1 MKQIMKKTY
10 GIAAIAVF
18 FAFNALGADAVK
30 IKEEKL
36 KIESGKM
43 LFTLIKTMAGSESKM
58 SGIASQMTGAF
69 DLKAKTFDI
78 TMQINLASFA
88 MGGQYKFANDRMH
101 ETYLES
107 SQYPTANY
115 KGTIVSYDEASGKA
129 KVKGTMTIHGTKKDN
144 VTIDGLV
151 VPSASGSGYLLT
163 ADFNVNLKDY
173 NIAVPDIKL
182 ATVKEIVSLKMK
194 IELRGAK

>member
-1 MKQIMKKTY
+1 MKQIMKTTY
-10 GIAAIAVF
+10 GIAALAVL
-18 FAFNALGADAVK
+18 FAFSSLNADAVK
-30 IKEEKL
+30 IKEDKL

-58 SGIASQMTGAF
+58 TGLASQMTGSF
-69 DLKAKTFDI
+69 DMKAKTFDI
-78 TMQINLASFA
+78 TMQINLNSFA
-88 MGGQYKFANDRMH
+88 LGGEYKFANDRMH

-107 SQYPTANY
+107 SQYPSANY
-115 KGTIVSYDEASGKA
+115 KGSILSYDPVSGKA
-129 KVKGTMTIHGTKKDN
+129 KVKGTMTIHGTKKEN

-163 ADFNVNLKDY
+163 ADFLVNLKDY

>member
-1 MKQIMKKTY
+1 MKQIMKTNF
-10 GIAAIAVF
+10 GTAAIAVL
-18 FAFNALGADAVK
+18 FAFNSLSADALK
-30 IKEEKL
+30 IEEKL

-58 SGIASQMTGAF
+58 SGIANQMTGSF

-78 TMQINLASFA
+78 TMQINLNSFA
-88 MGGQYKFANDRMH
+88 LGGEFKFANDRMH

-107 SQYPTANY
+107 TQYPTANY
-115 KGTIVSYDEASGKA
+115 KGTIVSYDENTGKA

-151 VPSASGSGYLLT
+151 VRSTSGSGYLLT

-182 ATVKEIVSLKMK
+182 AKVKEIVSLKMK